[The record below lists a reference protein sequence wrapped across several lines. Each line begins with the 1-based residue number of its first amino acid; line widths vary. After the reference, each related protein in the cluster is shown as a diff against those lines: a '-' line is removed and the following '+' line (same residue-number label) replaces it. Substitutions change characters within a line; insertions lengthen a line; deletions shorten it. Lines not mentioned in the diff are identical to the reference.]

1 MNADRYF
8 GTGDYN
14 GLGYSQGNLMSLFVS
29 APRREE
35 EYQKRVQR
43 RADMP
48 KYCDPCIPYDQ
59 RGKRYYAAKYCLIF
73 RRLAKIADELKL
85 DWREHASMSN
95 KAMGYNIAY
104 DNTFED

>member
-29 APRREE
+29 ATRREE

-48 KYCDPCIPYDQ
+48 KYCDPSTPYEY

-73 RRLAKIADELKL
+73 RRLKELAKELNLGWKEEA
-85 DWREHASMSN
+85 RMGN
-95 KAMGYNIAY
+95 IAMGYNIAY
-104 DNTFED
+104 DNTFKD